1 MQTVSVH
8 LARLPRIRFHI
19 VNLNSFH
26 LARPPRN
33 RFDIVDLNCFHLARP
48 PRNRFDNIPLNAPG
62 RPWAATKAQPYFNCA
77 ECHSM
82 QTVSVQL
89 ARLPRIRFNIVN
101 LNSFQL
107 ARLPMNRFNIV
118 NLNSFQL
125 ARLPMKHN
133 LKSFQQAKHLNS
145 NQSTTML

>member
-8 LARLPRIRFHI
+8 LARLPRIRFNI

-33 RFDIVDLNCFHLARP
+33 RFNIVNLNCFQLARL
-48 PRNRFDNIPLNAPG
+48 PRNNIDNIPLNAPG

-77 ECHSM
+77 EGHSM

-89 ARLPRIRFNIVN
+89 AHLPRTRFNIVN

-107 ARLPMNRFNIV
+107 AHLPRKLLI
-118 NLNSFQL
+118 
-125 ARLPMKHN
+125 
-133 LKSFQQAKHLNS
+133 
-145 NQSTTML
+145 